1 MIPALL
7 NFTLLLIISLI
18 HVYWAA
24 GGRWG
29 LAESLP
35 ERNGAKAFQPGRFAT
50 LVVAL
55 IFGCMAF
62 FYLYKIGW
70 LTPLNTIVPDWLT
83 RYGLWL
89 LAGIFLLRAIGDFRY
104 VGFFKRVRGSR
115 FSQLD
120 TKFYSPL
127 CLLVSVNSFL
137 LINYL
142 QQP

>member
-1 MIPALL
+1 MIPAIL

-29 LAESLP
+29 LAESVPKL
-35 ERNGAKAFQPGRFAT
+35 NGAKAIKPGRFTT

-55 IFGCMAF
+55 IFGFMAF

-70 LTPLNTIVPDWLT
+70 LTPLNIIVPDWLT
-83 RYGLWL
+83 RSGPWF

-104 VGFFKRVRGSR
+104 VGLFKRVRGSR

-120 TKFYSPL
+120 TNFYSPL
-127 CLLVSVNSFL
+127 CLLLSVNSFL
-137 LINYL
+137 LTY
-142 QQP
+142 